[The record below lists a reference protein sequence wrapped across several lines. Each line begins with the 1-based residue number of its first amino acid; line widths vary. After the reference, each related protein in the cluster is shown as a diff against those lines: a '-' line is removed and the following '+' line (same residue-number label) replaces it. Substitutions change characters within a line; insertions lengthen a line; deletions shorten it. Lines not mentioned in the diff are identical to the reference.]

1 MSTLLMWGLLMGSGL
16 LFAVL
21 PFVVFMGLGA
31 VLGVSSTDIRMRAA
45 YCIAAV
51 VLSYAVSLGVFSLLQ
66 KSNCKEV
73 KNFKQ
78 ISLNSLISAGITVA
92 FLALLAL
99 VPWFKNVVLNLTPPD
114 MDPSV
119 RDSIAYGYYGF
130 WAMAFSVALGGTLS
144 SSCGTDMITP
154 KDLFGL
160 PTVAPKQ
167 GTSTAGA
174 GANAGAGASAGAS
187 ASPATAL
194 PAFDLGD

>member
-1 MSTLLMWGLLMGSGL
+1 MSTGLLWGLLMGSGI

-31 VLGVSSTDIRMRAA
+31 VLGISSLDMRLRLA
-45 YCIAAV
+45 YFVVAI
-51 VLSYAVSLGVFSLLQ
+51 VLSYAVSLGVFALLQ

-73 KNFKQ
+73 KNFQQ
-78 ISLNSLISAGITVA
+78 ISLNSFISVGITV
-92 FLALLAL
+92 FILGLLAL
-99 VPWFKNVVLNLTPPD
+99 VPWFKNIILNLTPPD

-144 SSCGTDMITP
+144 SSCGTDLITP

-160 PTVAPKQ
+160 PVS
-167 GTSTAGA
+167 TSTTSTTAAGP
-174 GANAGAGASAGAS
+174 SA
-187 ASPATAL
+187 AL
-194 PAFDLGD
+194 PSFDLGA